1 MCSCGRGKEFYLN
14 WLRPDPRSVD
24 TFHEQLA
31 RIAFDAAADLGLILA
46 GGYAIRAH
54 GLTSRPSRDLDFVT
68 RSPLPMAEVTE
79 RLATVYRTSG
89 FSTHIIESAP
99 TASRFEVTDGA
110 RTCEIDLLK
119 EGVGDPVVLGIVP
132 VLNRDDA
139 VGLKVGALHDRAAHR
154 DFVDIHAAHKRGG
167 YTLSDLERLG
177 AAHLPDFSLREL
189 LFKLD
194 GLAFLD
200 DSTFGEYGL
209 TEDDIAALYR
219 WAQTWAGDLRA
230 RLTSDDAPD
239 HAEQGHVDWDEYL
252 DG

>member
-1 MCSCGRGKEFYLN
+1 MCSSGHGKPCCPN
-14 WLRPDPRSVD
+14 WLRPDPRRVD
-24 TFHEQLA
+24 TFHHQLA

-68 RSPLPMAEVTE
+68 RSSLPLAEVTE
-79 RLATVYRTSG
+79 RLAAVYRTAD
-89 FSTHIIESAP
+89 FSTRIIESAP

-119 EGVGDPVVLGIVP
+119 EGVGDPVILGIGP

-154 DFVDIHAAHKRGG
+154 DFIDIHAAHIRGG
-167 YTLSDLERLG
+167 YALRDLERLG
-177 AAHLPDFSLREL
+177 AAHLGDFSLHDL

-194 GLAFLD
+194 GITFLD

-209 TEDDIAALYR
+209 TENDIAVLHR
-219 WAQTWAGDLRA
+219 WAQTWAEDLRA
-230 RLTSDDAPD
+230 RLTNGDTSGAAGQDR
-239 HAEQGHVDWDEYL
+239 VDWDDYL
-252 DG
+252 NE